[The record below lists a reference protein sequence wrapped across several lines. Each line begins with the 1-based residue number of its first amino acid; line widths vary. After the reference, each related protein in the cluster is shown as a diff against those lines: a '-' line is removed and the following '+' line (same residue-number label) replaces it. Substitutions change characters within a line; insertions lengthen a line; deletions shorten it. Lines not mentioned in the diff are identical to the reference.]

1 MVKVS
6 TNILGTKE
14 KGEKKMD
21 QQEKVW
27 SRRK

>member
-14 KGEKKMD
+14 KGGKKWITLAGKSVK
-21 QQEKVW
+21 QT
-27 SRRK
+27 